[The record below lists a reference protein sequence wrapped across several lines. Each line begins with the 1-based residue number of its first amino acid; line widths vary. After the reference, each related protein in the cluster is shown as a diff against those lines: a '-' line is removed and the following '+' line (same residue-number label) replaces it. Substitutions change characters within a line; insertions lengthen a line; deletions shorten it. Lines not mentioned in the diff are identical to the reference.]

1 MNGPQPTRMVK
12 PAGAVDF
19 HTRRERGIAAYTDI
33 FAVPAAEVAAAF
45 TGRVGPVFTEEA
57 LQSAGGA
64 AWSHLALTGRD
75 RSIAIIT
82 ALAAQGVSGDRL
94 DTHLH
99 LGRQHGLDEDS
110 MTALMTLLAGYIGY
124 PRAS

>member
-19 HTRRERGIAAYTDI
+19 HTRRERGIAAYADI

-64 AWSHLALTGRD
+64 AWSHPGVDRAASPSSRRWPRKAYPVIASTLTCIWAG
-75 RSIAIIT
+75 ST
-82 ALAAQGVSGDRL
+82 AWTR
-94 DTHLH
+94 T
-99 LGRQHGLDEDS
+99 R
-110 MTALMTLLAGYIGY
+110 
-124 PRAS
+124 